1 MTTQRDRSAEID
13 PKNHIA
19 SIIKAVDVLEA
30 FKGDRAELSL
40 ADLMKKCGYSRT
52 TMYRILSTLE
62 VAGWIERTRSADY
75 RLTLRVFELASAVLG
90 SFDLRTEA
98 SHVMSELAARFDE
111 HVYLLVPDGARAVC
125 LDMIESSQPIRVMV
139 LTVGRSLPLY
149 LGGAPVAMLAELED
163 TALPQVLDSGPMFTP
178 AGDEIT
184 EEELRDRL
192 DETRRRGY
200 SISVGDVTPGVAALG
215 ACIRDRKGNVVAALS
230 IGGLS
235 ADMSD
240 ERQDEI
246 AAALMEGALTVSR
259 RLGYAG

>member
-1 MTTQRDRSAEID
+1 MTPARSIELD

-19 SIIKAVDVLEA
+19 SIVKAIDVLEA

-40 ADLMKKCGYSRT
+40 AELMTKCGHSRT
-52 TMYRILSTLE
+52 TMYRILNTLE
-62 VAGWIERTRSADY
+62 VAGWVERTRSADY

-139 LTVGRSLPLY
+139 LSVGRSLPLY
-149 LGGAPVAMLAELED
+149 LGGAPVALLAELEE
-163 TALPQVLDSGPMFTP
+163 TALPQVLESRPMLTP

-184 EEELRDRL
+184 EEELRATL
-192 DETRRRGY
+192 AETRRRGY

-235 ADMSD
+235 ADLSD
-240 ERQDEI
+240 ERQDEM
-246 AAALMEGALTVSR
+246 AAALVDGALTVSR

>member
-1 MTTQRDRSAEID
+1 MTPARSIELD

-19 SIIKAVDVLEA
+19 SIVKAIDVLEA

-40 ADLMKKCGYSRT
+40 AELMTKCGHSRT
-52 TMYRILSTLE
+52 TMYRILNTLE
-62 VAGWIERTRSADY
+62 VAGWVERTRSADY

-139 LTVGRSLPLY
+139 LSVGRSLPLY
-149 LGGAPVAMLAELED
+149 LGGAPVALLAELEE
-163 TALPQVLDSGPMFTP
+163 TALPQVLESQPMLTP

-184 EEELRDRL
+184 EEELRATL
-192 DETRRRGY
+192 AETRRRGY

-215 ACIRDRKGNVVAALS
+215 ACIRDRKGHAVAALS

-235 ADMSD
+235 SDMSA
-240 ERQDEI
+240 ERQSEM
-246 AAALMEGALTVSR
+246 AAALIDGALTVSR
-259 RLGYAG
+259 RLGFTG